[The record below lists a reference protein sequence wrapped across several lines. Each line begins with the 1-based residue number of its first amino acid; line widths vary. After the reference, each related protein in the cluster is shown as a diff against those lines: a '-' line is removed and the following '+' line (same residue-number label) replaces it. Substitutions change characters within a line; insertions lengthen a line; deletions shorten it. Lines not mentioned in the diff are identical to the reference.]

1 MPVQRGDS
9 RHVWE
14 IDLVRVLTFAAV
26 VGVHGISAT
35 QDASNVAAMGVIMLL
50 HFTREAFF
58 AITGFVLVWSSVGKT
73 VRARGFWRR
82 RIPYVLVPYLTWSL
96 IYYWFGMVTGS
107 GHPWSW
113 ATFGHD
119 LLYGTAEYHLYFL
132 IVTIQIYLAFPLLVR
147 FVRFTSRFALPVL
160 AVVLVVN
167 LAWFGVLQYGGFHG
181 WVFSNAYEL
190 FPTYLVYILA
200 GAYAALHWERVRAV
214 LAASR
219 RHLLALAGVAM
230 LFALG
235 AYAAQLGWM
244 NPTAAS
250 AVTQPATFASCVSLI
265 VLLCLLAQRWVAA
278 GMPGRSTV
286 SLASD
291 ISFGVY
297 LAHPLF
303 LQILLD
309 HGLWK
314 GDQVIPSP
322 LATVVAIVGAILG
335 ASALALAVR
344 RTPLALPL
352 TGRAAARRRRVPQP
366 VPVSRPESP
375 LLPNPLDP
383 ANTVPGRPIVPVA
396 LRAETDTQADPPAA

>member
-1 MPVQRGDS
+1 VQRAGS

-58 AITGFVLVWSSVGKT
+58 AITGFVLVWSSVGRT
-73 VRARGFWRR
+73 VRARSFWRK

-96 IYYWFGMVTGS
+96 IYYWFGMVNGS
-107 GHPWSW
+107 GYPWSW
-113 ATFGHD
+113 ATLGHD

-132 IVTIQIYLAFPLLVR
+132 IVTIQIYVVFPLLVR
-147 FVRFTSRFALPVL
+147 FVRRTSRFALPVL
-160 AVVLVVN
+160 AVVLVLN
-167 LAWFGVLQYGGFHG
+167 LAWFGVLQYGGFGG

-190 FPTYLVYILA
+190 FPTYAVYILA

-214 LAASR
+214 MMAGR
-219 RHLLALAGVAM
+219 RQLLALAGVAM
-230 LFALG
+230 LLALG
-235 AYAAQLGWM
+235 VYAAQLGWM

-265 VLLCLLAQRWVAA
+265 VALCLLAQRWLAA
-278 GMPGRSTV
+278 GMPGRSIV
-286 SLASD
+286 SLASQ

-303 LQILLD
+303 LQILLN

-314 GDQVIPSP
+314 GNQVIPSP
-322 LATVVAIVGAILG
+322 LASVVAIAGAILG

-352 TGRAAARRRRVPQP
+352 TGRAATRGRP
-366 VPVSRPESP
+366 VPRPIAVPPLEIPTPRSESP
-375 LLPNPLDP
+375 APGELLPVSD
-383 ANTVPGRPIVPVA
+383 A
-396 LRAETDTQADPPAA
+396 